1 MTHLTT
7 SLSAWK
13 KYRSGLA
20 LARAD
25 QESVT
30 KAEQHLD
37 RKEGNKIILTK
48 RGHPFAYVVSYGEG
62 YEFDRIPLV
71 VRSKPLNRS
80 TEHD

>member
-1 MTHLTT
+1 LAKN
-7 SLSAWK
+7 SL
-13 KYRSGLA
+13 
-20 LARAD
+20 
-25 QESVT
+25 ESVVR
-30 KAEQHLD
+30 AEKHLD

-48 RGHPFAYVVSYGEG
+48 RGQPFAYVVSYGEG